1 MSINF
6 INDLFTNLIKVAN
19 SKCPSKT
26 KLEALKWF
34 KLFFVFFSQ
43 QVEIDVPKVGERF
56 YFKKIV
62 IERFDEILEPI
73 LLLMSH
79 EEE

>member
-1 MSINF
+1 MANFEMVIKQKFYDKSLEKEVSIGF
-6 INDLFTNLIKVAN
+6 INDLFTNLIRVAN

-43 QVEIDVPKVGERF
+43 QVESDLPRVG
-56 YFKKIV
+56 
-62 IERFDEILEPI
+62 
-73 LLLMSH
+73 
-79 EEE
+79 